1 MGPHLLPLALS
12 ANQSPDWLRLTETR
26 EEVMK
31 GVGVGERVGNSGVE
45 EEDAVQDLSV
55 AKRDP
60 RKKSLNPSQAQ
71 FSAGE
76 FSFCVIGNTVR

>member
-1 MGPHLLPLALS
+1 
-12 ANQSPDWLRLTETR
+12 
-26 EEVMK
+26 MK
-31 GVGVGERVGNSGVE
+31 GVGAGERVGNSGVE

-76 FSFCVIGNTVR
+76 FSFCVIGNTVSPSIAKCIRVMAIRQGHT